1 MRIASND
8 LSEARRRF
16 LFRATVSGMS
26 LFDKAKKLAA
36 QAKDL
41 ADDALAKAQAKRDES
56 EGEAS
61 APPAADPRLGTPYVP
76 GMLGRE
82 GWRERGL
89 TDPAAILPVDARER
103 AGIPHSTK
111 SEIVEEPFGMGRRW
125 SAGARS
131 AALFY
136 QLYPEQQSWQ
146 PDGGATAVA
155 DVRGATTSTLPDGRS
170 LVFVAAKK
178 HAVVLETSGLDE
190 GDRHDLA
197 LVVADQVGA
206 R

>member
-1 MRIASND
+1 
-8 LSEARRRF
+8 
-16 LFRATVSGMS
+16 MS

-41 ADDALAKAQAKRDES
+41 ADDALAKAQAKREES
-56 EGEAS
+56 ESETEGAAS
-61 APPAADPRLGTPYVP
+61 APAAPTDPRLGTPYVP

-89 TDPAAILPVDARER
+89 TDPAAILPVHARER

-125 SAGARS
+125 SAGTRS

-136 QLYPEQQSWQ
+136 RLYPEQQSWQ
-146 PDGGATAVA
+146 PDSGTTAIA

-170 LVFVAAKK
+170 LVFVAARS
-178 HAVVLETSGLDE
+178 HDVVLETAGLGE
-190 GDRHDLA
+190 GDQHDLVLA
-197 LVVADQVGA
+197 VADQVGA

>member
-1 MRIASND
+1 
-8 LSEARRRF
+8 
-16 LFRATVSGMS
+16 MS

-56 EGEAS
+56 EGAAS
-61 APPAADPRLGTPYVP
+61 APPAPADPRLGTPYVP

-89 TDPAAILPVDARER
+89 TDPAAILPIDARER

-125 SAGARS
+125 SAGTRS

-136 QLYPEQQSWQ
+136 QLYPEQDSWQ
-146 PDGGATAVA
+146 PDGGTTAVA
-155 DVRGATTSTLPDGRS
+155 DVPGAATSTLPDGRS

-178 HAVVLETSGLDE
+178 HGVVLETTGLGE
-190 GDRHDLA
+190 NDRHDLVLA
-197 LVVADQVGA
+197 VADHVGA
-206 R
+206 G